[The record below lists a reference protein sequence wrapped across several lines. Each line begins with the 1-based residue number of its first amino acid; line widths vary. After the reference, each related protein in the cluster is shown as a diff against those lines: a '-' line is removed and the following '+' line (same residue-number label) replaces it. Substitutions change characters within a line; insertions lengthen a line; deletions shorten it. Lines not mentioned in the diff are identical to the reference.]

1 MSTHSIWQRALLLF
15 NVRTSAALDDAEDPR
30 EVMEYAYTQQ
40 LEHSRRIR
48 RGLVEV
54 ATARRQLE
62 LQLEKQRARIP
73 QLESQAKQA
82 LDTGREDL
90 ARRAL
95 ERKHYALAEIEAL
108 ERRAAEVSQ
117 DEARLRTAE
126 QKLATRVDAFR
137 ARRTI
142 VSARYAAASAQAQ
155 AQETLFGLADEA
167 ITLDVAVIRAEE
179 KADRLSAR
187 VSAIDVTIETIGE
200 GPLGMEG
207 DALDAELRAASVG
220 KAVEDELNA
229 LKSQPSP
236 PAQNTQNTQNT
247 PGKES

>member
-1 MSTHSIWQRALLLF
+1 MSTHSLWQRALLLF
-15 NVRTSAALDDAEDPR
+15 NVRTSAALDELEDPR

-62 LQLEKQRARIP
+62 MQMEKQRTRIP
-73 QLESQAKQA
+73 QLEAQAKQA

-95 ERKHYALAEIEAL
+95 ERKHYALAEIDAL
-108 ERRAAEVSQ
+108 ERRAREVSQ
-117 DEARLRTAE
+117 DETRLRAAE

-142 VSARYAAASAQAQ
+142 VGARYAAASAQAQ

-167 ITLDVAVIRAEE
+167 VQLDVAVIRAED

-187 VSAIDVTIETIGE
+187 VSAIDVTVETIGE

-220 KAVEDELNA
+220 KAVDDELNA
-229 LKSQPSP
+229 LKSQQPQQPQQPS
-236 PAQNTQNTQNT
+236 Q
-247 PGKES
+247 KES